1 MLVSV
6 LQAELTRN
14 QLSVMLGGNSHI
26 MWLSMNSLYLPCWLE
41 LELES
46 TKEAVGVF
54 STWEPIY
61 QGNLTSEVGDQVSW
75 PSRPLSS
82 ASKSLFNFTTLLIS
96 DFHVEIILFFCITYP
111 LRPNSQT
118 VEK

>member
-1 MLVSV
+1 MDVSV
-6 LQAELTRN
+6 LQAEITRN

-54 STWEPIY
+54 TTWELC
-61 QGNLTSEVGDQVSW
+61 QGNSTSEVGDQVTWLSG
-75 PSRPLSS
+75 PLST
-82 ASKSLFNFTTLLIS
+82 ASKALFNFTTLLIS
-96 DFHVEIILFFCITYP
+96 DFLVEIILFFCITYP